1 MKSINQHTGFILPWR
16 EMKFFYRSILYPYRV
31 TLSIGGAGAGGE
43 RGREGGRQGLI
54 GFRRSTSHRIDGQL
68 KYGEAREVRWGYL
81 VGRGRER
88 EREMVR

>member
-43 RGREGGRQGLI
+43 RGREGGR
-54 GFRRSTSHRIDGQL
+54 
-68 KYGEAREVRWGYL
+68 EA
-81 VGRGRER
+81 GRG
-88 EREMVR
+88 